1 MRPLGKAVIRAGL
14 VDDSTLS
21 ELRRWGLPVQVADA
35 GVTIEDAATAV
46 RVLQDA
52 LESGD
57 QVRMQDT
64 DLDIVQRWL
73 DPANQVTGKLVL
85 HADEQKSTSK
95 VIFCWTVMHEVAFPW
110 KSDSIEDLL
119 LGENS
124 YLQYVDPKTSKEHR
138 CFFSDVRELY
148 IGDTK
153 AFLVCAL
160 TE

>member
-73 DPANQVTGKLVL
+73 DPANQEIGR
-85 HADEQKSTSK
+85 AS
-95 VIFCWTVMHEVAFPW
+95 C
-110 KSDSIEDLL
+110 
-119 LGENS
+119 
-124 YLQYVDPKTSKEHR
+124 
-138 CFFSDVRELY
+138 RERVY
-148 IGDTK
+148 R
-153 AFLVCAL
+153 FV
-160 TE
+160 